1 VTLALFRVDA
11 SSRIGT
17 GHVMRCLT
25 LAEALRARGT
35 RVRFVCRDHEGHLG
49 ALIRHRAFAVTLLPV
64 SMSTSGGEE
73 YPAWLGATPETD
85 AAQTIA
91 ALAERPD
98 WLVVDHYGIGREW
111 EALLRPH
118 VGRILAIDD
127 VANRPHDC
135 DVLLDQNYSAAGDER
150 YATLVPGGCK
160 LLTGPRYALL
170 SPVYAVHRKALAPR
184 QLPPRRVLLFFGGAD
199 PADATGMALE
209 ALSAGTLRELEV
221 DVVIGHNY
229 ADRSALRARAKA
241 RPRTTVHEPRPHLA
255 DLMTRADIAIGAGG
269 VTTWERMCLGLPT
282 VLVSIADNQRPA
294 CEALASAGLAQYAGH
309 YPGINAKALAN
320 VVQAWLREP
329 AAVAAQGARVQTI
342 VDGLG
347 VGRVAEVL
355 LPSPFA
361 ETRLRPDLEVG
372 FEELLLDA
380 SDIPLGRVQWDQAA
394 DTAWLDWALD
404 PVAQGRDWDAPLVA
418 RALEIAREVSG
429 RAGYFALRNSRPQAL
444 KSIVVLSD
452 ASSWMNEHIP
462 NLLLRWL
469 RAGHRVLWTHE
480 QLEVPSGDFCF
491 LLGCS
496 QIVPPTTLARFR
508 NTLVV
513 HESDLPHGRGW
524 SPMTWQILQG
534 ASRIPVTLIEATGQ
548 VDAGPI
554 YAQEWVT
561 FEGHELIGELRAAIG
576 RAAID
581 LCARFVSEYPTILD
595 HATPQNG
602 EATFYARRTPSDS
615 RLDTGRTLASQFDLL
630 RVVDALRY
638 PGFFEF
644 RGQRYLIEIRK
655 ATKP

>member
-1 VTLALFRVDA
+1 
-11 SSRIGT
+11 
-17 GHVMRCLT
+17 MRSLS
-25 LAEALRARGT
+25 LAEALRARGA
-35 RVRFVCRDHEGHLG
+35 RVRFVCREHEGHLG
-49 ALIRHRAFAVTLLPV
+49 ALIRSRAFAVTLLPPP
-64 SMSTSGGEE
+64 MSTSVSEE
-73 YPAWLGATPETD
+73 YAAWLGAAPEAD
-85 AAQTIA
+85 AAQTVM

-127 VANRPHDC
+127 VANRLHDC
-135 DVLLDQNYSAAGDER
+135 DVLLDQNYSAAGGER

-170 SPVYAVHRKALAPR
+170 SPVYAVHRRALAPR
-184 QLPPRRVLLFFGGAD
+184 QPPPRRALLFFGGAD
-199 PADATGMALE
+199 PTDATGMALE
-209 ALSAGTLRELEV
+209 ALSTGALRELEV

-229 ADRSALRARAKA
+229 ANRSALRSRAEA
-241 RPRTTVHEPRPHLA
+241 RPRTTVHEPRSHLA

-294 CEALASAGLAQYAGH
+294 CEALAGAGLARYAGH
-309 YPGINAKALAN
+309 YPGINAEVLAD
-320 VVQAWLREP
+320 VVQEWLRDP
-329 AAVAAQGARVQTI
+329 AALAAQGTRVQEI

-355 LPSPFA
+355 LPTPFE
-361 ETRLRPDLEVG
+361 ETRLRPDMEGGLER
-372 FEELLLDA
+372 LLLDA
-380 SDIPLGRVQWDQAA
+380 SDIPLGRVQWDPDA

-418 RALEIAREVSG
+418 RALGIAREVSG
-429 RAGYFALRNSRPQAL
+429 RAGYFALRGSTSQAR
-444 KSIVVLSD
+444 KCIVVLSD

-462 NLLLRWL
+462 GLLLRWL

-480 QLEVPSGDFCF
+480 RLEIPSGDFCF

-496 QIVPPTTLARFR
+496 QVVPPATLARFR

-513 HESDLPHGRGW
+513 HESDLPRGRGW

-534 ASRIPVTLIEATGQ
+534 APRIPVTLIEATKQ

-576 RAAID
+576 RAAVD
-581 LCARFVSEYPTILD
+581 LCARFVSEYPAILD
-595 HATPQNG
+595 RATPQNG

-615 RLDTGRTLASQFDLL
+615 RLDAERSLASQFDLL
-630 RVVDALRY
+630 RVVDAARY
-638 PGFFEF
+638 PGFFEL
-644 RGQRYLIEIRK
+644 RGQRYLVDIRK
-655 ATKP
+655 AVKP